1 MKAALAIV
9 TMVYNEPVFLPVW
22 LRHYGAQAGAA
33 HCYVVDHGS
42 TDGSTLPAATGEAS
56 VIRIPRSPQD
66 DAVRTGFIADFCAS
80 LLSWYDAVIYTD
92 VDELLVA
99 DPDAAPSLP
108 AFAAGLAAG
117 AVVTAIGLDV
127 IHVPDEEPALDWS
140 RPLGRQRL
148 WARFSSAMC
157 KPVLIRRRV
166 AWAPGF
172 HCIDDRPCLGRLFLL
187 HLRYADLPSGLE
199 RLRRTRAQPWITP
212 EAGSHQR
219 MPDPDWEG
227 MLRAMAGL
235 PRDRG
240 RSLDASDPELRRWLD
255 RLMRSAESRSLDQY
269 RIDLHL
275 SGDQLWAL
283 PERLRDRF

>member
-42 TDGSTLPAATGEAS
+42 TDGSTRPAATGEAS

-187 HLRYADLPSGLE
+187 
-199 RLRRTRAQPWITP
+199 
-212 EAGSHQR
+212 
-219 MPDPDWEG
+219 PDPDWEG

-255 RLMRSAESRSLDQY
+255 CLMRSADSRSHDQY

-283 PERLRDRF
+283 PDRLRDRF